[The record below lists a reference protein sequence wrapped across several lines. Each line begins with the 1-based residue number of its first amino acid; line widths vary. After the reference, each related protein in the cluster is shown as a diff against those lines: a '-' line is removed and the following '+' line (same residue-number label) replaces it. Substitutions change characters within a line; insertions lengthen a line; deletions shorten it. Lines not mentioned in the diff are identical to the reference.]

1 MARTPRKRTHMTR
14 EEKEKWDE
22 LYMYVRSNVMG
33 YDENVCLSSNMV
45 LRLKG
50 MLNGKFMANNLIG
63 DKAHYSYDVVLMAFK
78 YSMPEIRRAMDRVSF
93 VDENHRFNYIM
104 RIVDSNLST
113 VYLRMKNAEKIKKEV
128 EKETTTVDEHKAVEY
143 KPIKKTVKKDKFA
156 NLW

>member
-1 MARTPRKRTHMTR
+1 MARTPRKRVHMTR

-22 LYMYVRSNVMG
+22 LYEYVRSNVMG
-33 YDENVCLSSNMV
+33 YDENICLSSNMV

-50 MLNGKFMANNLIG
+50 MLNGKFMANNLIEN
-63 DKAHYSYDVVLMAFK
+63 KAYYSYDVVLMAFK
-78 YSMPEIRRAMDRVSF
+78 YSMPKIRRVMDRVSF

-104 RIVDSNLST
+104 RIVDDNLST

-128 EKETTTVDEHKAVEY
+128 EKETATVDTYNAVEY
-143 KPIKKTVKKDKFA
+143 KPVKKTVKKDKFA